1 MSGAAVGCGGP
12 DVRVLP
18 GMSDH
23 ALHLRRVK
31 RLSAHSTQPS
41 GAVGQLVAAG
51 LFAGATATAALVGGL
66 VTASSMAWYD
76 GLDLPSYAP
85 PDRVFG
91 PVWSVLYSMV
101 AVAGFL
107 MWRSTT
113 RPLPTVMWALS
124 MLLNLSWT
132 LVFFGLRAPEA
143 AIAVIA
149 VLLASIVALVVMAT
163 RHHRPVVAWLL
174 VPYAAWVGFA
184 SVLNVAIAGAN

>member
-1 MSGAAVGCGGP
+1 
-12 DVRVLP
+12 
-18 GMSDH
+18 MSDH

-31 RLSAHSTQPS
+31 RLSTDASPPPT
-41 GAVGQLVAAG
+41 GAAGQLLAAG
-51 LFAGATATAALVGGL
+51 LFAGATATAALLGGL

-101 AVAGFL
+101 AAAGFL

-113 RPLPTVMWALS
+113 RSFPTVMWALS

-132 LVFFGLRAPEA
+132 LVFFGLRAPEV

-149 VLLASIVALVVMAT
+149 LLLASIVSLMVMA
-163 RHHRPVVAWLL
+163 RRHRPIVAWLL
-174 VPYAAWVGFA
+174 LPYAVWVGFA

>member
-1 MSGAAVGCGGP
+1 
-12 DVRVLP
+12 
-18 GMSDH
+18 MSDH
-23 ALHLRRVK
+23 ALHLRR
-31 RLSAHSTQPS
+31 AANAPPHHSGVAS
-41 GAVGQLVAAG
+41 QLVAAV

-76 GLDLPSYAP
+76 GLELPSYAP

-113 RPLPTVMWALS
+113 RPLATVVWALS
-124 MLLNLSWT
+124 MALNLTWT
-132 LVFFGLRAPEA
+132 LVFFGLRAPEP
-143 AIAVIA
+143 AIVVIA
-149 VLLASIVALVVMAT
+149 VLLTSIVALVAIAA

-174 VPYAAWVGFA
+174 VPYAMWVGFA
-184 SVLNVAIAGAN
+184 SVLNIAIAGAN